1 MAERERNPLGQFL
14 PTPLPPG
21 VGEGHKEV
29 KISDIIQKYGF
40 GIRESTCCADVDYDL
55 ETQEMTVQF
64 QQRGTYVYSDVPLDE
79 FLNFQQASSRGLY
92 FNLYVRNRYSYERI
106 A

>member
-1 MAERERNPLGQFL
+1 MSQPRDPSGRF
-14 PTPLPPG
+14 TYKPLPPG
-21 VGEGHKEV
+21 VGESRKEV
-29 KISDIIQKYGF
+29 KISDIIRKYGF

-79 FLNFQQASSRGLY
+79 FLNFQQAGSRGTY
-92 FNLYVRNRYSYERI
+92 FNLYVRNRYPYERI